1 MGPSLAPTNCFGP
14 WRLDLNSPPSPTHQ
28 SVQSSEALVDPDS
41 SDVTQLLADLQIA
54 RAHLNRAIDILPRLT
69 IGDQSR
75 RYIEAHVAVLKV
87 RLMQLLDE
95 L

>member
-1 MGPSLAPTNCFGP
+1 MPRKVG
-14 WRLDLNSPPSPTHQ
+14 D
-28 SVQSSEALVDPDS
+28 SE
-41 SDVTQLLADLQIA
+41 DVTRLLADLQNA
-54 RAHLNRAIDILPRLT
+54 RTHLNRAIDLLPSLT

-87 RLMQLLDE
+87 RLMQLLGE

>member
-1 MGPSLAPTNCFGP
+1 M
-14 WRLDLNSPPSPTHQ
+14 NSPPLTTRASVETHENR
-28 SVQSSEALVDPDS
+28 VDAEANEVAR
-41 SDVTQLLADLQIA
+41 LLADLQTA
-54 RAHLNRAIDILPRLT
+54 RTHLNKAIDALPSLT

-75 RYIEAHVAVLKV
+75 RCIEAHIAVMRV